1 MDQPKKFDPARID
14 SSPCPYFLSQLKF
27 TVFKRLPLEM
37 QVKIWKFALP
47 EGKIVTINKQFVLS
61 GTVPNRI
68 PLPVEDKASGLN
80 IDLGFQVTVKSR
92 VYFPPMLHA
101 CHISRAVTLKTLSQV
116 FAAQLGNP
124 IFFNFKKDIL
134 HLNSSMAMEIFEKF
148 TPPSGPSQLHLGCVK
163 RLVLT
168 FSAGPTEH
176 EFAKILATFPK
187 LEEVYIVLTAAELKV
202 IHAEPDDKDN
212 IPLDGF
218 KPLVLS
224 ERAKMG
230 LAYEEWTPPTYQIID
245 KPAIDDLI
253 NKDIVPAAVK
263 YYS

>member
-1 MDQPKKFDPARID
+1 
-14 SSPCPYFLSQLKF
+14 
-27 TVFKRLPLEM
+27 
-37 QVKIWKFALP
+37 
-47 EGKIVTINKQFVLS
+47 
-61 GTVPNRI
+61 
-68 PLPVEDKASGLN
+68 
-80 IDLGFQVTVKSR
+80 
-92 VYFPPMLHA
+92 MLHA

-116 FAAQLGNP
+116 FAAQLGHP
-124 IFFNFKKDIL
+124 VFFNFKKDIL

-148 TPPSGPSQLHLGCVK
+148 TPSSGPFPASPPLCQAAWYCLSQLVPRSMSSQNLSYLSKTGRGLYC
-163 RLVLT
+163 
-168 FSAGPTEH
+168 
-176 EFAKILATFPK
+176 
-187 LEEVYIVLTAAELKV
+187 LTAAELKV
-202 IHAEPDDKDN
+202 IRAEPDDKDK

-245 KPAIDDLI
+245 KPEIDDLI